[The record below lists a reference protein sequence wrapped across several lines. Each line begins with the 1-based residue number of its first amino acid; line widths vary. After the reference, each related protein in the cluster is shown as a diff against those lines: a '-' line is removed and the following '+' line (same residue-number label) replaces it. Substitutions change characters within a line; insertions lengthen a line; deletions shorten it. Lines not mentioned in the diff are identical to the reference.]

1 MDEMLWWARVSLV
14 GHQRMQTSVPERFAS
29 GSSPHLPV
37 SSALTF
43 WLHADNLRPQ
53 VRRHPCDLILDDK
66 LVYVFVA
73 KRKLELWKH

>member
-1 MDEMLWWARVSLV
+1 MGQGKAPWPPKDAK
-14 GHQRMQTSVPERFAS
+14 GPPEHCAS
-29 GSSPHLPV
+29 GSSPGPAA

-66 LVYVFVA
+66 LVFVFVA
-73 KRKLELWKH
+73 KRKLWKH